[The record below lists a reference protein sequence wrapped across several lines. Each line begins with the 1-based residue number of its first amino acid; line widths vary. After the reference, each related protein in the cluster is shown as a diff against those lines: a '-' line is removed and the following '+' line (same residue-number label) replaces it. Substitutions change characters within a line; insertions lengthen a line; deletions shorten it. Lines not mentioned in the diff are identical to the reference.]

1 MALPRPLVALATAVL
16 LASGAV
22 EAMSHAGT
30 PAFVSEVRRVVPAAP
45 GLDVRVLDRD
55 DRLAIRNPGRHT
67 VVVLGYGG
75 EPYARLLPD
84 GTVQV
89 NARSPATYLNEDRF
103 GKAALPPGVDARADP
118 LWRSHPRAG
127 GLEWH
132 DHRIHWMG
140 VGVPP
145 RAGDYGGRAEVFD
158 YRVPILVDGRRTVIE
173 GTLYR
178 AGRPGG
184 PSWAAIIGFG
194 AGPAALLLAALIWLR
209 LRASRPNQ
217 RRGSVAVG

>member
-1 MALPRPLVALATAVL
+1 
-16 LASGAV
+16 
-22 EAMSHAGT
+22 
-30 PAFVSEVRRVVPAAP
+30 VPAAP
-45 GLDVRVLDRD
+45 GLEVRVLDGD
-55 DRLAIRNPGRHT
+55 DRLSMRNPGRHT
-67 VVVLGYGG
+67 VVVLGYEG

-84 GTVQV
+84 GSAQV
-89 NARSPATYLNEDRF
+89 NARSPAAYLNKDRF
-103 GKAALPPGVDARADP
+103 GTAALPPGADARAGP
-118 LWRSHPRAG
+118 HWRPYPSAG

-145 RAGDYGGRAEVFD
+145 RAEDDDGGRAEVFD
-158 YRVPILVDGRRTVIE
+158 YRVPIVVDGRRAVIE
-173 GTLYR
+173 GTLYW

-184 PSWAAIIGFG
+184 PSWAAIAAFG

-209 LRASRPNQ
+209 VRASRPRR